1 MAADV
6 HAAIMTNKRRSA
18 LFVFIIAKHTT
29 SADFAEEKSIGGRF
43 RLVWHIHVL
52 KVCYGR
58 LRANPAKKEIFMRK
72 ALVGASLITTAY
84 LFLFSSLALGVE
96 TLSVALT
103 SKAFQYVPLVIA
115 QERGYLREE
124 GIEQKLVFMQNAA
137 GLQALIANQIQYS
150 GSGSSALVAI
160 SKGNAPL
167 KTVLAFND
175 QVLQW
180 IVARPNIAS
189 LKDLSGKK
197 VATTGV
203 ASIAAFMFRN
213 ILIKKNIPKDIV
225 LIDPGPVN
233 RLPSLLAGAVDAA
246 IVSPEERYAALDQG
260 MKDLM
265 FLGKEVKNSWGTFAT
280 SDQFIKEQ
288 PKLVAGFTRAVLKGL
303 RVARQDRDGTI
314 ASVAK
319 FSELDRA
326 LATRMYDDLVGTF
339 TKSGYVDEQ
348 TQKNDLAIVAQVA
361 EVTTI
366 VPPKRAY
373 DFSFARQAEQQLS
386 KQGWKP

>member
-1 MAADV
+1 MTQTIATLLLAIFFLAPVRMA
-6 HAAIMTNKRRSA
+6 HALDT
-18 LFVFIIAKHTT
+18 V
-29 SADFAEEKSIGGRF
+29 
-43 RLVWHIHVL
+43 
-52 KVCYGR
+52 
-58 LRANPAKKEIFMRK
+58 
-72 ALVGASLITTAY
+72 TA
-84 LFLFSSLALGVE
+84 
-96 TLSVALT
+96 ALT

-115 QERGYLREE
+115 QERGYMKEE
-124 GIEQKLVFMQNAA
+124 GLELKLVFMQNAA
-137 GLQALIANQIQYS
+137 GLQALIANAVQFS

-167 KTVLAFND
+167 KTMLAFND

-180 IVARPNIAS
+180 IVARPNIKS
-189 LKDLSGKK
+189 LRDLSGKK

-213 ILIKKNIPKDIV
+213 ILTKHNIPKDIV

-233 RLPSLLAGAVDAA
+233 RLPSLLSGAVDAA

-260 MKDLM
+260 MKDLL
-265 FLGKEVKNSWGTFAT
+265 FIGKEVKNSWGTFAT
-280 SDQFIKEQ
+280 SEKFIKEQ
-288 PKLVAGFTRAVLKGL
+288 PAQLAGFARAVLKGL
-303 RVARQDRDGTI
+303 RVARQERDNTI
-314 ASVAK
+314 TAIAK
-319 FSELDRA
+319 FSEMDRA

-361 EVTTI
+361 DVNEVI
-366 VPPKRAY
+366 QPKRAY
-373 DFSFARQAEQQLS
+373 DFSFARQAEAQLN

>member
-1 MAADV
+1 MRKTMMAA
-6 HAAIMTNKRRSA
+6 S
-18 LFVFIIAKHTT
+18 LTT
-29 SADFAEEKSIGGRF
+29 
-43 RLVWHIHVL
+43 
-52 KVCYGR
+52 
-58 LRANPAKKEIFMRK
+58 
-72 ALVGASLITTAY
+72 TTC
-84 LFLFSSLALGVE
+84 LFLISSLAFGVE

-115 QERGYLREE
+115 QERGYMREE

-137 GLQALIANQIQYS
+137 GLQALIANQVQYS

-180 IVARPNIAS
+180 IVARPNIGS

-233 RLPSLLAGAVDAA
+233 RLPALLAGAVDAA
-246 IVSPEERYAALDQG
+246 IVSPEECYAALDQG

-303 RVARQDRDGTI
+303 RIARQDREGTI
-314 ASVAK
+314 AAVAK

-373 DFSFARQAEQQLS
+373 DFSFAHQAEQQLI